1 MNATEFDAL
10 AKSAR
15 ATPAM
20 RRTPLDGLPGA
31 EQPETEPRTAAQ
43 IAAETVRECRKLF
56 EAGRP
61 IK

>member
-1 MNATEFDAL
+1 MNPLTLDEL

-20 RRTPLDGLPGA
+20 RRTPLDGLPGVA
-31 EQPETEPRTAAQ
+31 QPETEPRTAAQ
-43 IAAETVRECRKLF
+43 IAAETVRECRKIY